1 MKNILKFRLFEAGEV
16 AQKPVETKQTKE
28 RSGRLLTDE
37 QENTKDG
44 ENAQANAESGSP
56 SIMFTDVV
64 GSSKLWSD
72 NAETMSEQLNKH
84 FILMDSIAKKY
95 NGFVVKTIG
104 DAFMIYFG
112 IGKGSLQN
120 AINCGKE
127 ILNKENLPLRIGICQ
142 GNMQEK
148 KYHIQNADL
157 RDFFGNAV
165 NTASRMESKVA
176 GEAGTIAFTS
186 LSGVSDKLVKNVGAQ
201 KVLNIPDLKGVTV
214 KSAYKIK
221 VK

>member
-1 MKNILKFRLFEAGEV
+1 MKHISKFRLFEAEEV
-16 AQKPVETKQTKE
+16 AQKPEEAKATKE

-37 QENTKDG
+37 QDNAKDA
-44 ENAQANAESGSP
+44 ENAQDNAENGAP

-72 NAETMSEQLNKH
+72 DPQEMKLQLDKH
-84 FILMDSIAKKY
+84 FTLINGIAKQY
-95 NGFVVKTIG
+95 NGFIVKTIG

-112 IGKGSLQN
+112 KGKSSLQN
-120 AINCGKE
+120 AINCAKK
-127 ILNKENLPLRIGICQ
+127 ILLSENLPLRVGICQ
-142 GNMQEK
+142 GNMEEK
-148 KYHIQNADL
+148 QYNIQNANL

-176 GEAGTIAFTS
+176 AEGGSIAFTS
-186 LSGVSDKLVKNVGAQ
+186 LNGVSDELVKSVGAQ
-201 KVLNIPDLKGVTV
+201 KVENIPDLKGVTV

>member
-1 MKNILKFRLFEAGEV
+1 MKNIVKFKLFEAEEV
-16 AQKPVETKQTKE
+16 AQKPVEAKPTKE

-37 QENTKDG
+37 QENAKDG
-44 ENAQANAESGSP
+44 ENAQANAESGAP

-72 NAETMSEQLNKH
+72 DPQEMKIQLDKH
-84 FILMDSIAKKY
+84 FTLMNNIAKQH

-112 IGKGSLQN
+112 KGKGSLQN
-120 AINCGKE
+120 AINCAKK
-127 ILNKENLPLRIGICQ
+127 ILLSENLPLRVGICQ
-142 GNMQEK
+142 GNMEEK
-148 KYHIQNADL
+148 SYNIQNANL

-176 GEAGTIAFTS
+176 GEGGVIAFTS
-186 LSGVSDKLVKNVGAQ
+186 LTGVSDELVKSVGAQ
-201 KVLNIPDLKGVTV
+201 KVENIPDLKGVTV

>member
-1 MKNILKFRLFEAGEV
+1 MKHISKYRLFEAEEV
-16 AQKPVETKQTKE
+16 AKKPVEAKPTKE

-37 QENTKDG
+37 QENTKDA
-44 ENAQANAESGSP
+44 ENAQASSESGAP

-72 NAETMSEQLNKH
+72 DAQTMALQLNKH
-84 FILMDSIAKKY
+84 FELMNNIAEVY

-112 IGKGSLQN
+112 KGKGSLQN
-120 AINCGKE
+120 AINCAKK
-127 ILNKENLPLRIGICQ
+127 ILLSENLPLRVGICQ

-148 KYHIQNADL
+148 SYNIQNANL

-176 GEAGTIAFTS
+176 GEGGTIAFTS
-186 LSGVSDKLVKNVGAQ
+186 LTGVSDELVKSVGAE
-201 KVLNIPDLKGVTV
+201 KVENIPDLKGVTV

>member
-1 MKNILKFRLFEAGEV
+1 MKNIVKFKLFEAEEV
-16 AQKPVETKQTKE
+16 AQKPVEAKPTKE

-37 QENTKDG
+37 QENAKDG
-44 ENAQANAESGSP
+44 ENAQANAESGAP

-72 NAETMSEQLNKH
+72 DPQEMKIQLDKH
-84 FILMDSIAKKY
+84 FTLMNNIAKQH

-112 IGKGSLQN
+112 KGEGSLKN
-120 AINCGKE
+120 AINCAKK
-127 ILNKENLPLRIGICQ
+127 ILLSEKLPLRVGICQ
-142 GNMQEK
+142 GNMEEK
-148 KYHIQNADL
+148 SYNIQNANL

-176 GEAGTIAFTS
+176 GEGGSIAFTS
-186 LSGVSDKLVKNVGAQ
+186 LTGVSDELAKSVGAQ
-201 KVLNIPDLKGVTV
+201 KVENIPDLKGVTV